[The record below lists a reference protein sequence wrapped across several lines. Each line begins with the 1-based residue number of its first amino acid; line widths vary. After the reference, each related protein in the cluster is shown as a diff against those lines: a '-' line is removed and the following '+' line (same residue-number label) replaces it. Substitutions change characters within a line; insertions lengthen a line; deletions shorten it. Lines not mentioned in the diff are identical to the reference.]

1 LISLC
6 ATNRAAAQC
15 SSVPAVFSTACTEVQ
30 SYLSTYNSTTLSAQ
44 WHGAKSPVAFGTELL
59 SANDNIG
66 LRGILASNALTRV
79 QTELDGLA
87 MLGVQF
93 VTVAV
98 SFPILYQPFYQ
109 YNNDPQDY
117 QQVLN
122 FYQNVMSEVRN
133 RHMKVLIESTVVFPD
148 YATDLPLKSYYATLS
163 TSQFAAGRAQTAQ
176 NVAQLLQPDWLNL
189 GSEPDT
195 ESELIGLPAEYT
207 PQQWATEIS
216 TIVAQL
222 RSAGINGKP
231 LIGAGCGAWQLNG
244 ADYVQALMSTGI
256 DYYDTHVF
264 SVNMGDLNVALTYVN
279 TAIAAGMGAAI
290 SETWAH
296 KLTDAQLQGQSEY
309 GIINAL
315 AASEPYNVYS
325 FWATQ
330 DAEFLGEMIDFAYW
344 KQLYY
349 LSPFDSDIFFAYL
362 NYSQT
367 SGYSTAG
374 LTAAETM
381 AESAALNAG
390 TLSPLGQWYA
400 AAIKPVNAATVS
412 AASGMGPVA
421 PASIVSIYGAN
432 LAATSLAAVSLPL
445 PTTLAGTSATV
456 TDASGVQTSLPLFF
470 AGPSQ
475 INAEIPDT
483 ASGGPV
489 VITIN
494 TPSGAV
500 SSPVVITP
508 VAPGLF
514 SENESGQGVA
524 AAQFANGQQ
533 PVIDIFNCA
542 AGSCVGIPLDVSS
555 GNTALVLYG
564 TGIQNRTSLSD
575 VTVTIGSQTLAAAYA
590 GSAGFIGEDQVNV
603 LLPASLA
610 GSGTV
615 NITVSVAG
623 TASNVVTATF
633 Q

>member
-1 LISLC
+1 MQGNIG
-6 ATNRAAAQC
+6 TFN
-15 SSVPAVFSTACTEVQ
+15 
-30 SYLSTYNSTTLSAQ
+30 TTLSSG
-44 WHGAKSPVAFGTELL
+44 WHGAKSPAAFGTELL
-59 SANDNIG
+59 AANDDIS
-66 LRGILASNALTRV
+66 LKGILAPNALSKV
-79 QTELDGLA
+79 QLDLDDLA
-87 MLGVQF
+87 KLGVQF

-98 SFPILYQPFYQ
+98 SFPILYQPFYD
-109 YNNDPQDY
+109 NNNAPSQDY
-117 QQVLN
+117 NQVLL
-122 FYQNVMSEVRN
+122 FYQNVMSEIRQ
-133 RHMKVLIESTVVFPD
+133 RGMKVLIESFIVFPA
-148 YATDLPLKSYYATLS
+148 YATDLPLNRYYGSLS

-176 NVAQLLQPDWLNL
+176 NVALLLQPDWLNL

-195 ESELIGLPAEYT
+195 ESAVIGLKTEYT
-207 PQQWATEIS
+207 PQQWATEMS

-231 LIGAGCGAWQLNG
+231 LVGAGCGAWQQNG
-244 ADYVQALMSTGI
+244 SDYVQALLSTGI
-256 DYYDTHVF
+256 DYFDMHLF
-264 SVNMGDLNVALTYVN
+264 SVNMGDLNAGLTYLDM
-279 TAIAAGMGAAI
+279 AIAAGKGTAI
-290 SETWAH
+290 SEVWDH
-296 KLTDAQLQGQSEY
+296 KLTDAQLQGQTEF
-309 GIINAL
+309 GIINLL
-315 AASEPYNVYS
+315 ASAEPYNAYS
-325 FWATQ
+325 FWAPQ
-330 DAEFLGEMIDFAYW
+330 DAEFLGQVIDLAYW

-349 LSPFDSDIFFAYL
+349 VSPFASKLFFANLDY
-362 NYSQT
+362 NQYSSLT
-367 SGYSTAG
+367 PAG

-564 TGIQNRTSLSD
+564 TGIQNRASLSG
-575 VTVTIGSQTLAAAYA
+575 VTVTIGGQTLPAAYA